1 MGYLQRIHRGENVVD
16 FPRLWRPAVIL
27 SAMLLLIGVVSI
39 VTRGFNWSIDF
50 EGGTQWEVRAPEV
63 SVAEARDFLRPLGE
77 GESKIQIVGGEVLR
91 IQSQLKD
98 PDRASEI
105 GRELAGLGTVES
117 VNSVGPTWGE
127 EITEKAIRALIIFT
141 VLVSIYIWW
150 RLEWRMALAS
160 MVAMTH
166 DVLLSIAVY
175 SILGLLVS
183 PATVISFLTI
193 LGYSLYDTVIVFDKA
208 HELTARPALINRYT
222 YTDIMNLSLNQVI
235 TRSIGTTLVAVLPVL
250 TLYIVGSIA
259 LGASTLQEFSLALLV
274 GLVTG
279 TYSSVFVASP
289 IVAFLKEREPRH
301 RDVRV
306 RLEQRGAL
314 TGGTLMLDAREV
326 SAVGSPTGAIR
337 PAARGRRGPVAA
349 TDTAP
354 SGRAPTATATDEAG
368 AGQPA
373 PPGAIP
379 PRPRKKKRR

>member
-1 MGYLQRIHRGENVVD
+1 MGYLARIHHGENVID
-16 FPRLWRPAVIL
+16 FPRMWRPAIIL
-27 SAMLLLIGVVSI
+27 SGLLLLVGTISI

-63 SVAEARDFLRPLGE
+63 SVSEARDFLRPFGQ
-77 GESKIQIVGGEVLR
+77 GDAKIQVVDGEVLR
-91 IQSQLKD
+91 IQSELKE
-98 PDRASEI
+98 PSRAAEI
-105 GRELAGLGTVES
+105 GRELEALGTVEA

-127 EITEKAIRALIIFT
+127 EITDKAIRALIIFT
-141 VLVSIYIWW
+141 VLVSAYISW

-160 MVAMTH
+160 MIAMAH

-208 HELTARPALINRYT
+208 RELTARPGIANRYA

-235 TRSIGTTLVAVLPVL
+235 TRSIGTTLVAVLPVF
-250 TLYIVGSIA
+250 TLYVVGSIA

-289 IVAFLKEREPRH
+289 IVAYLKEREPRH
-301 RDVRV
+301 REV
-306 RLEQRGAL
+306 RLRLAQRGGVD
-314 TGGTLMLDAREV
+314 TGTVMLDAREIGGLGA
-326 SAVGSPTGAIR
+326 AVAGRR
-337 PAARGRRGPVAA
+337 PARAK
-349 TDTAP
+349 AP
-354 SGRAPTATATDEAG
+354 SGAATPAAGKASTATASDMG
-368 AGQPA
+368 ATGRSTA
-373 PPGAIP
+373 SGAIP
-379 PRPRKKKRR
+379 PRPRKKKRRS